1 MSEQFSTPD
10 SFRFSQEREASVVR
24 DAAEKLS
31 RQAENALT
39 TKGLRLFGSF
49 KVRATS
55 TEGLVLVEGPN
66 SSSKIFEGKLSIT
79 ADVNDVSLTVEVPV
93 EQSSMTL
100 PEDKDL
106 IDLINEATKGQQGMV
121 TTDMAS
127 AIGEPLY
134 ANLDGFSLVDEGTE
148 FLKIY
153 NSFSE
158 SQIGIVAKN
167 EYETIADKE
176 SFFKEVVANAVN
188 RSSLEFKGSFVEPSI
203 TRTASEVPAIEKTA
217 AAEEVKCKGCG
228 MVGSL
233 MCDKCEAKEAALV
246 LPEQLQAGLP
256 DSFRQA
262 TETED
267 YRMNAQREKL
277 ADHVANDL
285 IPHLR
290 SLSYEDI
297 KISEVDCTDLK
308 DGENGLSG
316 TVAVTATLIDGPAL
330 RRVVF
335 PVHVE
340 NSSYS
345 FNQKTAAATRSLVAS
360 ATDIH
365 AEVEQKL
372 AEEALAKNAETD
384 NLEQWKEKETTA
396 ALDETKVAPI
406 EKVAMNGGGT
416 QYVGPTDV
424 IEMDKHLLGLP
435 DDTEIGEEICAD
447 GFRWKLTSKSKSQ
460 LSAGQ
465 DDGSVWVFTKVAP
478 SDEKPA
484 AEVGI

>member
-1 MSEQFSTPD
+1 MSEQFSRPD
-10 SFRFSQEREASVVR
+10 SFRFSQEREAAAVR
-24 DAAEKLS
+24 EAAEKLS
-31 RQAENALT
+31 RQAENLLT
-39 TKGLRLFGSF
+39 IKGLKLFGSF

-55 TEGLVLVEGPN
+55 TEGLVQVVGPN
-66 SSSKIFEGKLSIT
+66 STSKIFDGKLSIT
-79 ADVNDVSLTVEVPV
+79 ADVNDLSVTVDVPV
-93 EQSSMTL
+93 EQSNMTL

-106 IDLINEATKGQQGMV
+106 IDILNEATKGQQGNV

-134 ANLDGFSLVDEGTE
+134 ASLDGFSLVDDGTE

-153 NSFSE
+153 NSISE

-167 EYETIADKE
+167 EYSTIEDKE
-176 SFFKEVVANAVN
+176 AFFKEVVSNAVN

-228 MVGSL
+228 MVGSI

-246 LPEQLQAGLP
+246 APEQLQAALP

-267 YRMNAQREKL
+267 YRVNAQREKL
-277 ADHVANDL
+277 SNQVANDL

-290 SLSYEDI
+290 SLAYEDI
-297 KISEVDCTDLK
+297 KISEVDYTDLK

-330 RRVVF
+330 RRVTF

-345 FNQKTAAATRSLVAS
+345 FGQKSITATRSLIAS
-360 ATDIH
+360 SVDIH
-365 AEVEQKL
+365 AEVEAKL

-384 NLEQWKEKETTA
+384 TLEQWKETETTA
-396 ALDETKVAPI
+396 ALDDVKVAPI
-406 EKVAMNGGGT
+406 VKVAMNGGGT

-478 SDEKPA
+478 SDAEPV